1 LQHWS
6 VVVIEPT
13 VGRIVWYRPSLND
26 SDSMAIHGGQPMAAT
41 VAFVVSNECVNL
53 SVTDHDGHTHSRKS
67 VTLHQGEGDC
77 DSSPYCEWMPYQKGQ
92 AAKTEQFEAAA
103 RAANV

>member
-53 SVTDHDGHTHSRKS
+53 SR
-67 VTLHQGEGDC
+67 
-77 DSSPYCEWMPYQKGQ
+77 SPTTTAIPI
-92 AAKTEQFEAAA
+92 
-103 RAANV
+103 RASQ

>member
-26 SDSMAIHGGQPMAAT
+26 SDSMADSR
-41 VAFVVSNECVNL
+41 VSASRWPRPPSHSLCPNECVNL

-77 DSSPYCEWMPYQKGQ
+77 DSSPYCEWPRR
-92 AAKTEQFEAAA
+92 T
-103 RAANV
+103 N